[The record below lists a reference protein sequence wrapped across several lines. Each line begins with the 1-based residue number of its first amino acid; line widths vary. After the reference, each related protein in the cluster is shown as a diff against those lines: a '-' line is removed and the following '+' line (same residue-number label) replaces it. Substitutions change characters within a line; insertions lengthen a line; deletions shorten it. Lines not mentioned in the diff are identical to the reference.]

1 MSMQFCTLD
10 QKISYLLQFIKLEE
24 LLFSMAVATL
34 NRSRTLLLDGST
46 VVFDLVSQIC
56 ISSMFLR
63 AFNNWPTAV
72 EPRRE
77 TVLCQVLWDNSNF

>member
-1 MSMQFCTLD
+1 MVFSLAELVVSMQFCTLD

-46 VVFDLVSQIC
+46 VVS
-56 ISSMFLR
+56 ISY
-63 AFNNWPTAV
+63 
-72 EPRRE
+72 PRF
-77 TVLCQVLWDNSNF
+77 V